1 MSTDKAMVTEALTR
15 PIIGIENRTAQETF
29 DIMCDRIRR
38 SAALSE
44 AEQQPV
50 ALYQLELEDGTI
62 DHSAGIFGTVLEIN
76 GVKVV
81 KSTALYAHPPAKRE
95 AGEAPPPQSHLM
107 GGTAEQ
113 ERLRFEGD
121 LDKWMKIIGAG
132 ITGYQPEAY
141 ALMDL
146 ACEELVRLRNAFA
159 SLDWYWPEEDTSSD
173 ACADGPWQI
182 AENCDVKPGEVFAYS
197 RGGVVETRYY
207 GFLEATE
214 DAESDD
220 QFEADEPTREAAE
233 AKISAELQRRAGLA
247 TTEGQP

>member
-1 MSTDKAMVTEALTR
+1 MSDLVERLKRRADEMDALSSAVVPTETLTLAWRVEAKAALDKASRDNDAAAAEITR
-15 PIIGIENRTAQETF
+15 LQ
-29 DIMCDRIRR
+29 
-38 SAALSE
+38 
-44 AEQQPV
+44 
-50 ALYQLELEDGTI
+50 
-62 DHSAGIFGTVLEIN
+62 
-76 GVKVV
+76 KVV
-81 KSTALYAHPPAKRE
+81 KSTPLYAHPPAKRE
-95 AGEAPPPQSHLM
+95 AGETPPPQSHLM

-146 ACEELVRLRNAFA
+146 ACEELVRLRKAFA
-159 SLDWYWPEEDTSSD
+159 SLDWYWPEDDTSSD

-182 AENCDVKPGEVFAYS
+182 AENCDVKPGEVFGYS

-207 GFLEATE
+207 GFLEAAE
-214 DAESDD
+214 DADSDD

-233 AKISAELQRRAGLA
+233 AKIAAELQRRAALA
-247 TTEGQP
+247 TTEGLAE